1 MRLVVFFGMWMSLA
15 LGSIACGPS
24 IDPPIAG
31 PFDGGPRDADAPGW
45 ETLPP
50 NVWSFVP
57 VPGAVCGNGS
67 PYSVGV
73 NPRPGAREVL
83 FIVMGG
89 GACWDADTCFT
100 RGAATHVAENYTR
113 ATFDGERALVSM
125 VGWDDRATAT
135 NPFREA
141 HLVFVPYCTGDLHAG
156 DSVRTYAGAPGGAR
170 IHHRGAVATQA
181 YVDEARAAWP
191 ELAEVRVIGFSAGG
205 FGAQL
210 NWNRYADAW
219 PGADLALLADSA
231 PLLQPPAALY
241 ATWRSNW
248 AMQTPRDC
256 TECAT
261 TLAAYDDYFDARY
274 PDSRLGL
281 LATTRDSVLS
291 TFWQTPDPAPLLTT
305 LVDDHLADNPTTR
318 YFIVDSDAHVIFGAA
333 FVLRAA
339 DGTLLLDWL
348 AGWLEND
355 ARFRSVRP

>member
-1 MRLVVFFGMWMSLA
+1 MRLVVLFGMWMSLA
-15 LGSIACGPS
+15 LGSIGCGPS
-24 IDPPIAG
+24 VNPPVAG
-31 PFDGGPRDADAPGW
+31 PIDGGPRDADAPGW

-125 VGWDDRATAT
+125 VGWDDRAAAT

-181 YVDEARAAWP
+181 YVDAARAAWP

-281 LATTRDSVLS
+281 LATTRDSVLA